1 MKKVV
6 VSVAMVALLSLSMV
20 SMVFAAGG
28 LKLHPSGFGE
38 QSYAAWKAKEG
49 LPDSSGKANHAL
61 YLQKMT
67 ETSTFAAAVAMI
79 DGVEGMPVSALTGL
93 EWEHR
98 NDGHCGAGAPRWNVG
113 VTGSSGTD
121 YTLFLGCAAAVHS
134 PGSGTN
140 WTRDTYAGPAIV
152 AVGGSNAGLTPAQQ
166 ADAAAG
172 TVRYLAIVFDEGTD
186 QGQGYVYLDNI
197 KVNNQVWTGPQ
208 DNGK

>member
-6 VSVAMVALLSLSMV
+6 VSLAMVALLSLSIFSV
-20 SMVFAAGG
+20 AFAARG

-38 QSYAAWKAKEG
+38 KSQAAWKAKEG

-67 ETSTFAAAVAMI
+67 ATSTFAAGVAI
-79 DGVEGMPVSALTGL
+79 VDGVEGMPTSALTGL

-98 NDGHCGAGAPRWNVG
+98 TDGWCGAGAPRWNVG
-113 VTGSSGTD
+113 VTGASGD
-121 YTLFLGCAAAVHS
+121 EYTLFLGCAAATHT
-134 PGSGTN
+134 PGSAAN
-140 WTRDTYAGPAIV
+140 WIRDSYAGPAIV
-152 AVGGSNAGLTPAQQ
+152 AVGGSNAGLTAAQQ

-172 TVRYLAIVFDEGTD
+172 TIRSLAIIFDEGTD
-186 QGQGYVYLDNI
+186 FGPGYVYLDNI
-197 KVNNQVWTGPQ
+197 KVNDHVWTGPQ